1 MLEILVSDTIRYGH
15 LLAVAVG
22 FGVSFHTEVH
32 AARQRNTRI
41 DQGFLDDMA
50 LRHRLILG
58 SVIAMWV
65 TGLAIMAIRTGF
77 RIDAFS
83 AKLWTKLAVV
93 SILTANAMLIGR
105 IALPILRR
113 SEGRSIAEIGLLRQ
127 VPLFAVAGISSV
139 SWLIALALGS
149 SLFLKTAPATLFLTV
164 LPYAYGIGITAA
176 VIAGLAL
183 IHRDRASSAAEAEP
197 RVAAPVHT
205 EHSAPHD
212 PAAADPAP
220 QTAHDGVQPR
230 RTRAQALAPEIAE
243 MTDVLAVLND
253 TAPLPH
259 RTKLP
264 HRQQNAPA
272 HLRPKSTLRQE
283 AQAPANAPSK
293 PIAAK
298 PPVRRA
304 TEQRLRA
311 AFVG

>member
-1 MLEILVSDTIRYGH
+1 MFEILLSDVIRYGH

-41 DQGFLDDMA
+41 DQGFLDDMT

-58 SVIAMWV
+58 AVIAMWV
-65 TGLAIMAIRTGF
+65 TGLVIMAMRTGL

-113 SEGRSIAEIGLLRQ
+113 SVGKSIAEIGLLRQ

-164 LPYAYGIGITAA
+164 LPYAYAIGITAA

-183 IHRDRASSAAEAEP
+183 IHRDRAAGATLAEP
-197 RVAAPVHT
+197 EMTAPAHT
-205 EHSAPHD
+205 EHPTPQS
-212 PAAADPAP
+212 AAAAGDAPQITHAVQPSRIPAP
-220 QTAHDGVQPR
+220 APV
-230 RTRAQALAPEIAE
+230 PEIAE
-243 MTDVLAVLND
+243 MPDLMAVLND

-283 AQAPANAPSK
+283 AQAPASAPSK
-293 PIAAK
+293 PVAAK

-311 AFVG
+311 AFVS